1 MIIRTPT
8 MSTKFVM
15 MSTNNL
21 PLATCDM
28 RPLTAD
34 ALERRGDPI

>member
-1 MIIRTPT
+1 

-15 MSTNNL
+15 MSTNSL
-21 PLATCDM
+21 PLANFDM

-34 ALERRGDPI
+34 APLRRGDAI

>member
-21 PLATCDM
+21 PLATFDM

-34 ALERRGDPI
+34 ALLRRGDAI